1 MPEPNPERNLR
12 VLPCAKYFS
21 PIFAGTAIAQ
31 VLKRKGYVCITSP
44 AGLELESIAQS
55 AGLRMIEKHE
65 QRVHKSLTR
74 SIYVMKK
81 K

>member
-1 MPEPNPERNLR
+1 MGA
-12 VLPCAKYFS
+12 LPS
-21 PIFAGTAIAQ
+21 IAQ

-44 AGLELESIAQS
+44 AGLELEGIAQG

-74 SIYVMKK
+74 RIYAFRKS
-81 K
+81 